1 MNHGS
6 VFPCSGC
13 GTCNFCAN
21 RAVLENIL
29 PPCTHEAARK
39 AGAQVSPVIPRT
51 EILPDE
57 SAMSRRCAELIRDC
71 LKQKPDALLCLPAGN
86 TAIGTYQEL
95 VRMVNAG
102 ELDISQARFVSL
114 DDWVGLSADAREDD
128 CTHFMMRH
136 CYGPLNIPAD
146 HMTLFDTYSED
157 LEAECRKIDQVIF
170 DNGGVDFMLLG
181 LGMNGHLG
189 LNEPGAEFHNYSHV
203 MGLSD
208 VTKSVG
214 QKYFS
219 QQAALSGGITVGI
232 QHMFEAKQVV
242 LQICGKHKQDIVRRM
257 YTTGVTTDLPGSVFQ
272 VLPKGSV
279 IMDAEAAEKIRD
291 LI

>member
-1 MNHGS
+1 MNS
-6 VFPCSGC
+6 AAVFPCSGC
-13 GTCNFCAN
+13 GNCNFCAD
-21 RAVLENIL
+21 RAATENIL

-39 AGAQVSPVIPRT
+39 AGAKVPVVFPGT
-51 EILPDE
+51 EVLPDE
-57 SAMSRRCAELIRDC
+57 AAMSRRCAELIRDC

-86 TAIGTYQEL
+86 TAIGTYQEMA
-95 VRMVNAG
+95 RMVETG
-102 ELDISQARFVSL
+102 EMDISQARFVSL
-114 DDWVGLSADAREDD
+114 DDWVGLSEDAREDD
-128 CTHFMMRH
+128 CTHFMFRH

-146 HMTLFDTYSED
+146 HMTLFHTDAED

-170 DNGGVDFMLLG
+170 DNGGIDFMLLG

-189 LNEPGAEFHNYSHV
+189 LNEPGADFHSYCHL

-219 QQAALSGGITVGI
+219 HQTTLTGGITIGI

-242 LQICGKHKQDIVRRM
+242 LQISGKHKQEIVRQM
-257 YTTGVTTDLPGSVFQ
+257 YTTGVTTELPGSVFQ
-272 VLPKGSV
+272 VLPNSSV
-279 IMDAEAAEKIRD
+279 IMDAEAAAKIQD
-291 LI
+291 LL

>member
-1 MNHGS
+1 MNHTS

-13 GTCNFCAN
+13 GNCNYCAD
-21 RAVLENIL
+21 RAVTENIL

-39 AGAQVSPVIPRT
+39 AGAQVPVVFPGT
-51 EILPDE
+51 EVLPSE
-57 SAMSRRCAELIRDC
+57 AAMSRRCAELIRDC
-71 LKQKPDALLCLPAGN
+71 LAQKPDALLCLPAGN
-86 TAIGTYQEL
+86 TAISTYQEM
-95 VRMVNAG
+95 VRMVEAG
-102 ELDISQARFVSL
+102 ELDVSQARFVSL

-136 CYGPLNIPAD
+136 CYGPLNIPAE
-146 HMTLFDTYSED
+146 HMTLFNTDAED

-170 DNGGVDFMLLG
+170 DNGGIDFMLLG

-189 LNEPGAEFHNYSHV
+189 LNEPGADFHNYSHL

-219 QQAALSGGITVGI
+219 HETTLTGGITIGI
-232 QHMFEAKQVV
+232 QHMFEVKQVV
-242 LQICGKHKQDIVRRM
+242 LQICGEHKKDIVRRM
-257 YTTGVTTDLPGSVFQ
+257 YTTGVSTDLPGSVFQ
-272 VLPKGSV
+272 VLPNSRV
-279 IMDAEAAEKIRD
+279 IMDADAAQNILD
-291 LI
+291 LL

>member
-1 MNHGS
+1 MSHVS
-6 VFPCSGC
+6 TFPCSGC
-13 GTCNFCAN
+13 GNCNFCAD
-21 RAVLENIL
+21 RAVKENIL
-29 PPCTHEAARK
+29 PPCTHEAARN
-39 AGAQVSPVIPRT
+39 AGAQISVFFPGT
-51 EILPDE
+51 EVFPDE
-57 SAMSRRCAELIRDC
+57 AAMSRRCAELIRDC

-86 TAIGTYQEL
+86 TAIGTYQEM
-95 VRMVNAG
+95 VRMVAAG
-102 ELDISQARFVSL
+102 ELDISHARFVSL
-114 DDWVGLSADAREDD
+114 DDWVGLSADARKDD

-146 HMTLFDTYSED
+146 HMTLFDTCAED

-170 DNGGVDFMLLG
+170 DNGGIDFMLLG

-189 LNEPGAEFHNYSHV
+189 LNEPGVDFHNYSHV

-219 QQAALSGGITVGI
+219 QQASLSGGITVGM

-242 LQICGKHKQDIVRRM
+242 LQISGKHKQDIVRQM
-257 YTTGVTTDLPGSVFQ
+257 YTTGVTNDLPGSVFQ
-272 VLPKGSV
+272 VLPNSSV
-279 IMDAEAAEKIRD
+279 IMDADAAAKIQD
-291 LI
+291 IL

>member
-1 MNHGS
+1 MKPAS
-6 VFPCSGC
+6 QFPCSGC
-13 GTCNFCAN
+13 GTCNFCAD
-21 RAVLENIL
+21 RAVVEGIL

-39 AGAQVSPVIPRT
+39 AGAQVSAVIPKT
-51 EILPDE
+51 EILPTE
-57 SAMSRRCAELIRDC
+57 AAMSRRCAELIRDC
-71 LKQKPDALLCLPAGN
+71 LQQKPDALLCLPAGN

-95 VRMVNAG
+95 VRMVENG
-102 ELDISQARFVSL
+102 ELDITKARFVSL
-114 DDWVGLSADAREDD
+114 DEWVGLSEDAQEDN

-136 CYGPLNIPAD
+136 CYEPLHIQAD
-146 HMTLFDTYSED
+146 HMTLFDPCAED
-157 LEAECRKIDQVIF
+157 LEAECRRIDQVIF
-170 DNGGVDFMLLG
+170 ENGGVDFMMLG

-189 LNEPGAEFHNYSHV
+189 LNEPGADFHNYSHV

-219 QQAALSGGITVGI
+219 HQTTLSGGITVGI

-242 LQICGKHKQDIVRRM
+242 LQISGKHKQDIVRQL
-257 YTTGVTTDLPGSVFQ
+257 YTAGVTTDLPGSVFQ
-272 VLPKGSV
+272 VLPTGSV
-279 IMDAEAAEKIRD
+279 IMDAEAAQKIQD